1 MPRWTNWIRIDMQP
15 TIFFRNLFHDNPVTP
30 DIHRFRHGVAYF
42 SAGRWWYS
50 GLNFGGSARHAPID
64 QNKDLHTL
72 KSWIQTNFGDPEPKE
87 SEYRPGTAYRRI
99 SLPLNT
105 AGSLHKTID
114 EKAITQSF
122 VALKLLLTKMQD
134 IFETVEPAKANLQTH
149 GHKIRELLLLAA
161 MEVEAS
167 WAAVL
172 KANGY
177 NGDRLT
183 TKDYVKLLNPML
195 LDSFSLN
202 LRSYPDFPTIAPF
215 MKWTVQSPTQS
226 LGWYNAYNQTKH
238 NREECLEVATLDQ
251 AVNAVGAAAVMFYAQ
266 FGYKFQQ
273 DDEKRS
279 LIRSIFTLKVDHE
292 MYPTACYIPNAEG
305 GTKAWDWELL
315 NYPFPPG

>member
-1 MPRWTNWIRIDMQP
+1 MPSTV
-15 TIFFRNLFHDNPVTP
+15 FFRNLVRDNPATIG
-30 DIHRFRHGVAYF
+30 IHRFPHGVAYF
-42 SAGRWWYS
+42 SAGQWWYS
-50 GLNFGGSARHAPID
+50 GLNFGGSAIAVPIH
-64 QNKDLHTL
+64 QQDLQTL
-72 KSWIQTNFGDPEPKE
+72 KSWIRAIFGDPEPLE
-87 SEYRPGTAYRRI
+87 SDYKPGTAYRRI

-105 AGSLHKTID
+105 GGSLHKTID
-114 EKAITQSF
+114 EKAMTQSF

-134 IFETVEPAKANLQTH
+134 VFETVEPAQANLQTF

-167 WAAVL
+167 WSAVL

-177 NGDRLT
+177 AGNRFT
-183 TKDYVKLLNPML
+183 TKDYVKLLAPML

-202 LRSYPDFPTIAPF
+202 LRSYPEFPIVAPF
-215 MKWTVQSPTQS
+215 KTWIAQSPTQS
-226 LGWYNAYNQTKH
+226 LDWYDAYNQTKH
-238 NREECLEVATLDQ
+238 NREECLSVATLER

-266 FGYKFQQ
+266 FGYIFRH

-279 LIRSIFTLKVDHE
+279 FIRDVFTLRVDHE

-315 NYPFPPG
+315 EYPFTAA